1 MTQSCQALK
10 VDTFRPLECFSN
22 SIPYIVFPAQ
32 HRSGTSSRPVP
43 ATVTRRLALTGLL
56 SVSVLLLTFVSAIH
70 ESSAGQTRDAN
81 TVPRVLRFVTW
92 KADQPAA
99 WDKAIQRFEQAY
111 PHIRVELEIAPH
123 SSTAYHDLL
132 TQKLKNR
139 DDSFDLFLMDVIWP
153 AEFAAAG
160 WALPLDDYF
169 PRNAREKFLPA
180 TIAASMY
187 AHRIYGVPSR
197 IDSGMLYYRKD
208 LLEKYGFSPP
218 ATWHDLV
225 HQARTILDGEHPT
238 HPLLRGY
245 SGQFQ
250 QYEGLVCDMLEFV
263 GSHNGSLLTEDGTRS
278 NLAAPESMQAVRF
291 VREQIVQRLATAAV
305 LTYQEP
311 ESLAV
316 FVQGKAVFHRNWPY
330 AWGLANDPR
339 HSKIVGDVGVTT
351 LPHFAHGRSVSALG
365 GWLYGISAYSHHP
378 DDAWTFIAFMT
389 SPAMQKHFAIH
400 ASLAPARIAL
410 YADPEVLRANPQ
422 YTALFPVFQTSRP
435 RPRTPVYPIISHIL
449 QRYFS
454 RVLAF
459 PETDIVEEAQ
469 EADRRINRFLA
480 LAAGTRF

>member
-1 MTQSCQALK
+1 MK
-10 VDTFRPLECFSN
+10 RFSDV
-22 SIPYIVFPAQ
+22 IPSIVFPAQ
-32 HRSGTSSRPVP
+32 HRPGSPSRLIP
-43 ATVTRRLALTGLL
+43 AIVTRCIALASLL
-56 SVSVLLLTFVSAIH
+56 SVSVLLLTFVCIIH
-70 ESSAGQTRDAN
+70 ESSAGQTRN
-81 TVPRVLRFVTW
+81 TNTAPRVLRFVTW
-92 KADQPAA
+92 KADQPDA
-99 WDKAIQRFEQAY
+99 WDKAIQRFEHAY
-111 PHIRVELEIAPH
+111 PHIRVKREIAPH

-139 DDSFDLFLMDVIWP
+139 DDSLDLFLMDVTWP

-169 PRNAREKFLPA
+169 PRNEREKFLPA
-180 TIAASMY
+180 TIVAGMY

-208 LLEKYGFSPP
+208 LLEKYGLSPP
-218 ATWHDLV
+218 VTWRDLV
-225 HQARTILDGEHPT
+225 HQARTILEGERT
-238 HPLLRGY
+238 AQPLLRGY

-278 NLAAPESMQAVRF
+278 NLAAPESTQAVRF
-291 VREQIVQRLATAAV
+291 VREQIVQQIATKAV

-339 HSKIVGDVGVTT
+339 HSKIVGAVGVTT
-351 LPHFAHGRSVSALG
+351 LPHFSHGRSVSALG

-389 SPAMQKHFAIH
+389 SPALQKHFSIH

-410 YADPEVLRANPQ
+410 YADPEILQANPQ

-435 RPRTPVYPIISHIL
+435 RPRTPVYPIVSHIL

-459 PETDIVEEAQ
+459 PETDILEEAQ
-469 EADRRINRFLA
+469 EADRRINRFLD

>member
-1 MTQSCQALK
+1 M
-10 VDTFRPLECFSN
+10 
-22 SIPYIVFPAQ
+22 FPKQ
-32 HRSGTSSRPVP
+32 HRSGVPSRPIP
-43 ATVTRRLALTGLL
+43 AIVAHRIAFTRLPA
-56 SVSVLLLTFVSAIH
+56 VFVLLLTFVFLTH
-70 ESSAGQTRDAN
+70 EPSAGQTRNAE
-81 TVPRVLRFVTW
+81 TAPRTLHFVTW
-92 KADQPAA
+92 KADHPDA
-99 WDKAIQRFEQAY
+99 WDKAIQRFERTY
-111 PHIRVELEIAPH
+111 PHLRVKREIAPH

-139 DDSFDLFLMDVIWP
+139 DGSLDLFFMDVTWP

-160 WALPLDDYF
+160 WALPLDAYF
-169 PRNAREKFLPA
+169 PPSARGNFLPA
-180 TIAASMY
+180 TIAAGMY
-187 AHRIYGVPSR
+187 ERRIYGVPSR

-208 LLEKYGFSPP
+208 LLEQYGFSPP
-218 ATWHDLV
+218 ATWHELV
-225 HQARTILDGEHPT
+225 RQARTILEGEQAA

-245 SGQFQ
+245 SGQFK
-250 QYEGLVCDMLEFV
+250 QYEGLVCDMLEFI

-278 NLAAPESMQAVRF
+278 NLASPESTQAVRF
-291 VREQIVQRLATAAV
+291 VRERIVRELATVAA

-339 HSKIVGDVGVTT
+339 HSTIVGTVGVTT
-351 LPHFAHGRSVSALG
+351 LPRGSHGKSVSALG
-365 GWLYGISAYSHHP
+365 GWLYGISASSRHP
-378 DDAWTFIAFMT
+378 DDAWTFVEFMT
-389 SPAMQKHFAIH
+389 SPDLQKHFAIH
-400 ASLAPARIAL
+400 ASLAPSRTAL
-410 YADPEVLRANPQ
+410 YADPAVLRANPQ
-422 YTALFPVFQTSRP
+422 YKELLPIFQTARP

-469 EADRRINRFLA
+469 AADRRINEFLD